1 MAQNFNKIALCYV
14 RVSTQE
20 QVNGYSIGEQID
32 RLRKYCDAHDWIVVN
47 VYTDAGYSGGN
58 TDRPA
63 LQQLIKDVKSGIG
76 DCVIVYKL
84 DRLSRSQKDTLQ
96 LIEDTFLRN
105 NCDFVS
111 LSENFDTATPF
122 GRAMIGILAVFA
134 QLEREQIKER
144 MTMGL
149 EARVKGG
156 KWKGGVKPKGYDYVD
171 GNLIINEYEAM
182 QIREIFDLFI
192 SGESIHSIVNLCYK
206 KGYVTQGLNPQ
217 GIKYILKNKTY
228 AGYVKY
234 GKNYYQG
241 SHEPIVSIDTFV
253 KANEMLSSNADRYF
267 NGFKN
272 GTEPKSLLGGLLYC
286 KQCGSKY
293 CKQMTGSKRYGYHLN
308 YICYS
313 RSKKRRDLVKDPNC
327 KNKIYRMEDLD
338 KIILDEIRKIAIDP
352 DALQD
357 AMNQSKQSDNTGKA
371 EIIQAEIKNIDAKI
385 SRFMDLYGNGRY
397 SIKQLDEKVI
407 PLDQQRTRLQAE
419 LITLT
424 DTEKL
429 TVCEAKNV
437 LSTFSDIIDTNDLES
452 IKRLVNLLINKIE
465 IDNDDLYIYW
475 NF

>member
-1 MAQNFNKIALCYV
+1 MAQNFNKRALCYV

-32 RLRKYCDAHDWIVVN
+32 RLRKYCDAHDWIVIN

-63 LQQLIKDVKSGIG
+63 LQQLINDVKSGIG

-156 KWKGGVKPKGYDYVD
+156 NWKGGVKPKGYDYINGKLV
-171 GNLIINEYEAM
+171 INEYEAM
-182 QIREIFDLFI
+182 QIRELFERFT
-192 SGESIHSIVNLCYK
+192 SGESIHSIVNTFFN
-206 KGYVTQGLNPQ
+206 KGYVSSSFNPRCV
-217 GIKYILKNKTY
+217 KYILSNKTY

-234 GKNYYQG
+234 GNRYYQG
-241 SHEPIVSIDTFV
+241 THEPIIDIKTFE
-253 KANEMLSSNADRYF
+253 KANEMLESNREHF
-267 NGFKN
+267 VNGFQN
-272 GTEPKSLLGGLLYC
+272 GREPNSLLGGLLYC
-286 KQCGSKY
+286 KQCGAKY
-293 CKQMTGSKRYGYHLN
+293 CKQYTGSKKYGYHIN
-308 YICYS
+308 YTCYS
-313 RSKKRRDLVKDPNC
+313 RSKKRRDLIKDPNC

-357 AMNQSKQSDNTGKA
+357 VMNQSKQSNSNEKA
-371 EIIQAEIKNIDAKI
+371 EIIQAEIKSIDAKI

-407 PLDQQRTRLQAE
+407 PLEEQRTRLNAE
-419 LITLT
+419 LKMLT

-429 TVCEAKNV
+429 TENETKNV
-437 LSTFSDIIDTNDLES
+437 LKTFSDIIDINDLES
-452 IKRLVNLLINKIE
+452 IKRIINILINKIE
-465 IDNDDLYIYW
+465 IDNEDLFIYW